1 MQHDDWVSSR
11 RPPSFRRSRAWRCA
25 LPRYFWRCVSA
36 GRRARCSVVPELSR
50 MNANWL
56 KCSNH
61 VVLWCSIRFFVVALG
76 VGAGVA
82 ARQRDLGNRGG
93 QLWCVCWLVAHL
105 QPTIDSSSTTQ
116 LIERSSARSE
126 RRVGGFHFDSNMFA
140 IACFNVCDTTI
151 ARHEIAQRDIS
162 ATAFARMFS
171 RDRDLVDAPNA
182 SYETTGIT
190 QLIATKPCVRLT
202 QSKPPI
208 ASATPATTMAMTPNP
223 SIGRS
228 TGAIS
233 SSATDQVDAMSP
245 IGSGVS
251 IPIIAGAAA
260 GVGVV
265 GCCHFLRRVL
275 SQTSICQR

>member
-1 MQHDDWVSSR
+1 LLSNK
-11 RPPSFRRSRAWRCA
+11 
-25 LPRYFWRCVSA
+25 Y
-36 GRRARCSVVPELSR
+36 VPESNDSDDNNININDCRRHNYHRSQALTTDTTSTT
-50 MNANWL
+50 A
-56 KCSNH
+56 SNH
-61 VVLWCSIRFFVVALG
+61 EAVA
-76 VGAGVA
+76 
-82 ARQRDLGNRGG
+82 
-93 QLWCVCWLVAHL
+93 
-105 QPTIDSSSTTQ
+105 TT
-116 LIERSSARSE
+116 
-126 RRVGGFHFDSNMFA
+126 
-140 IACFNVCDTTI
+140 TT
-151 ARHEIAQRDIS
+151 
-162 ATAFARMFS
+162 T
-171 RDRDLVDAPNA
+171 
-182 SYETTGIT
+182 
-190 QLIATKPCVRLT
+190 
-202 QSKPPI
+202 PI